1 MKESIITELTRIDTA
16 NLRLKGLK
24 ETGRYTK
31 EPPLFRVKLS
41 EIYKKLDLEDLK
53 ELLKLKKL

>member
-1 MKESIITELTRIDTA
+1 MKESIVTELTRIDTS

-24 ETGRYTK
+24 ETGRYTQ

-53 ELLKLKKL
+53 ELLKLKKI